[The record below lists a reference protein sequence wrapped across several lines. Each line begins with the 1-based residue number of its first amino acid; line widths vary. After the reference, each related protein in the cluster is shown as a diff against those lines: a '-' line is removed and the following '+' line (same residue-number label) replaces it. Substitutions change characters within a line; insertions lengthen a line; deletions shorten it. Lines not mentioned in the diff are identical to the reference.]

1 MSCFL
6 CICTPLPGGW
16 LLCLSFYSLHFHQK
30 QNLARASA
38 TRCLCDTGFATRN
51 VLAEV
56 SSIRNID
63 IQNITHLPKS
73 PTNPLFN
80 HQVSIM
86 LTDNIVFAKYQ
97 HQKTQTPHWTSSDK
111 RESQF
116 STVIHHDQPLTTI
129 SSIQCIFTITKYHIS
144 LAKLYIDV
152 TDSMC
157 PWHRPIDSP
166 LASMFIILC
175 LDEWVQ
181 QRRWIHY
188 MSYRSL
194 LYLKYKNIN
203 LLAW

>member
-1 MSCFL
+1 MT
-6 CICTPLPGGW
+6 I
-16 LLCLSFYSLHFHQK
+16 
-30 QNLARASA
+30 
-38 TRCLCDTGFATRN
+38 
-51 VLAEV
+51 
-56 SSIRNID
+56 
-63 IQNITHLPKS
+63 
-73 PTNPLFN
+73 
-80 HQVSIM
+80 
-86 LTDNIVFAKYQ
+86 FAKYQ
-97 HQKTQTPHWTSSDK
+97 HQKTQTPPEHHQKKEGVDFLTA
-111 RESQF
+111 
-116 STVIHHDQPLTTI
+116 IHHDQPLTTI
-129 SSIQCIFTITKYHIS
+129 SSIQCIFTITKYPIS

-203 LLAW
+203 LLT